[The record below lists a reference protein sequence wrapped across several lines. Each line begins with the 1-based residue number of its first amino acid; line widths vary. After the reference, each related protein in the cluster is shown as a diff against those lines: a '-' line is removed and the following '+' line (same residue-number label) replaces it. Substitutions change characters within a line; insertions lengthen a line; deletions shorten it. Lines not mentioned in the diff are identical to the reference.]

1 MFARI
6 SSVLLEHMEN
16 IRIQTETIYLHADFF
31 FSTFYYQI
39 RIWFRKEQG
48 DREFPPNDMIR
59 FDELFNSAEYPYLA
73 LSSYSSSFFAI
84 LASYGTK
91 LLFTPY

>member
-1 MFARI
+1 MFPRI
-6 SSVLLEHMEN
+6 SSVLPEQMEN
-16 IRIQTETIYLHADFF
+16 IRIQTETIYLHAEFF

-48 DREFPPNDMIR
+48 NIEFLPNDMIR
-59 FDELFNSAEYPYLA
+59 FDEFFNSAFPHLA

-91 LLFTPY
+91 LLSTLY